1 MLLRLF
7 VPLGALFSLLASVMA
22 FLITYSEYSRHYK
35 EKRRAIRTSL
45 QADIVAFLFFFTLSI
60 IAGLLLAKMFGAQ

>member
-7 VPLGALFSLLASVMA
+7 VPLGALFSLLASGMA

-35 EKRRAIRTSL
+35 KKRKAIRTSL
-45 QADIVAFLFFFTLSI
+45 QTGIVAFLFFFTLSI
-60 IAGLLLAKMFGAQ
+60 IAGLLLARMLSVQ